1 MRLSARLLLSLA
13 FLAPA
18 PAFDVSAAEPVRCES
33 PPTHASNAVARD
45 PAEVENARGNQLA
58 RAGDAAA
65 ARTAHQEAERL
76 ARARGNRELALRAAA
91 NAARDAIDSGRS
103 EGVRVQLVALRG
115 EAESLPVGD
124 SQTALLLH
132 LGRSLALLAKS
143 DPGAVADAIATLRGR
158 RGTRCR
164 RRAPVLL
171 RAGLAGELYER
182 GQRRADALDLTRR
195 ALFAAQSADAIDALY
210 RWQWQLG
217 RLRRAEGDGDGALR
231 EYRAAALTLA
241 RMRAEGNA
249 PLAGDQS
256 FATDVE
262 PLYDQLVDLLLYRA
276 AAAEDAA
283 AKQTLLAEAR
293 DTIEDQ
299 KVPSCATASATIA
312 STPSAAPR
320 RSPCPERS
328 SSIRSCCP
336 TAWSSSS
343 AVRAGSRAFRFPS
356 GANACRRRL
365 RTGLEYE
372 WSVTLASDPA
382 RRSSDRVTVG
392 WIERVEPPTGV
403 SPTDPAAL
411 ATAGLWY
418 DAFAAAPPALRQTL
432 LRDAGLSAS
441 ATGAP

>member
-1 MRLSARLLLSLA
+1 VRLSARLLLSLA

-299 KVPSCATASATIA
+299 KVAELRDYFSDDCLDSERR
-312 STPSAAPR
+312 AAPESVPGALVVYPILLPDR
-320 RSPCPERS
+320 MELVVG
-328 SSIRSCCP
+328 
-336 TAWSSSS
+336 S
-343 AVRAGSRAFRFPS
+343 AR
-356 GANACRRRL
+356 
-365 RTGLEYE
+365 GLESI
-372 WSVTLASDPA
+372 SVPVGRERLSAEIAHGP
-382 RRSSDRVTVG
+382 RV
-392 WIERVEPPTGV
+392 RVERHARFGP
-403 SPTDPAAL
+403 
-411 ATAGLWY
+411 
-418 DAFAAAPPALRQTL
+418 
-432 LRDAGLSAS
+432 
-441 ATGAP
+441 GAPFE